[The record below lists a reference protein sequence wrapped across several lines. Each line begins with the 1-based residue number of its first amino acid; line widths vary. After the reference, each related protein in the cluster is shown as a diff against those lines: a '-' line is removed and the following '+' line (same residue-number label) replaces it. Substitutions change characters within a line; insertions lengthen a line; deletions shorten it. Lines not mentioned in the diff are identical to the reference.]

1 MLQIGLVQM
10 RCPKGEVAQNL
21 ASIRA
26 CLQAAAARGVDILCF
41 PEMSITG
48 YIDPTRRPD
57 AVLHLDSPAV
67 ARFIEMSGETG
78 VTALAGIVEA
88 NPAGKPFIT
97 QLVAAGGRLLGAYR
111 KLTIDAEEAAW
122 FAAGAAVTVLS
133 HPTGLFGTAICADI
147 NNPSVFAEN
156 ARRGARIV
164 FAAAAPGLYGS
175 QETRDWQSGFA
186 WWRDECHSKLGG
198 YARERGIYIAVAT
211 QAGRTADE
219 DFPGGGYILAPDGS
233 CIAETADWSPGVLYA
248 TLPLG

>member
-1 MLQIGLVQM
+1 MLRIGLVQM

-21 ASIRA
+21 ASIHA
-26 CLQAAAARGVDILCF
+26 CLQEAAARGGDILCF

-48 YIDPTRRPD
+48 YIDPARRPD

-67 ARFIEMSGETG
+67 AQFVEMSGETG
-78 VTALAGIVEA
+78 VTVLAGIVEA
-88 NPAGKPFIT
+88 NPAGKPLIT
-97 QLVAAGGRLLGAYR
+97 QLVAAGGHLLGAYR
-111 KLTIDAEEAAW
+111 TVTIDAEEAAW
-122 FAAGAAVTVLS
+122 FAPGAAVTVLS

-175 QETRDWQSGFA
+175 QEGRDWQSGFA
-186 WWRDECHSKLGG
+186 WWRGECHTQLGG
-198 YARERGIYIAVAT
+198 SAREHGIYLAVAT
-211 QAGRTADE
+211 QAGRTVDE
-219 DFPGGGYILAPDGS
+219 EVPGGGYIFAPDGS
-233 CIAETADWSPGVLYA
+233 CIAETADGSPGVLYA